1 MGAVYYSLTKQGG
14 RLADIKSFCCSAS
27 LMCPMTT
34 PLVHLCAGSSPRP
47 LLGEWRSCE
56 SEPCFPRTTIQNAL
70 DPSPFPWRAKH
81 VHSEVRG
88 GIPKWITKLWKALAL
103 EDCLT
108 ELLAPFPLPS
118 TATVRFAH
126 PQIKPWSSLCGR
138 LQYKRSPR
146 CKEWTHLS
154 IYSTCC
160 NNRRGKTDEWTSV
173 RALVMVTFRA
183 KMKTGWR

>member
-1 MGAVYYSLTKQGG
+1 MYYSLAKQGG
-14 RLADIKSFCCSAS
+14 RLVDIKSFCCPAS

-47 LLGEWRSCE
+47 LLREWRSCE

-88 GIPKWITKLWKALAL
+88 GIPKWITKLWKALPL

-108 ELLAPFPLPS
+108 ELLAPFPLDSKCGLSDLPTLRS
-118 TATVRFAH
+118 SPGALSVAVSDTKEALAAKNEPTCLYTVHAVTTDVARLMNEQVFALLL
-126 PQIKPWSSLCGR
+126 W
-138 LQYKRSPR
+138 
-146 CKEWTHLS
+146 
-154 IYSTCC
+154 
-160 NNRRGKTDEWTSV
+160 
-173 RALVMVTFRA
+173 
-183 KMKTGWR
+183 

>member
-1 MGAVYYSLTKQGG
+1 MYYSLAKQGG
-14 RLADIKSFCCSAS
+14 RLADIKSFCCSAT

-88 GIPKWITKLWKALAL
+88 GIPEWITKLWKALPL

-118 TATVRFAH
+118 TATQSVGC
-126 PQIKPWSSLCGR
+126 QICPPSDQALKLSLWPSAIQRKPSLQR
-138 LQYKRSPR
+138 MNPLVYIQYM
-146 CKEWTHLS
+146 L
-154 IYSTCC
+154 
-160 NNRRGKTDEWTSV
+160 
-173 RALVMVTFRA
+173 
-183 KMKTGWR
+183 